1 MTWWQIILGIA
12 VSFWIWRTTRE
23 RVVSIYSFL
32 SDRTGQSMALIIA
45 EVTPPALVALAW
57 ILWMLLSRAVHVEW
71 WAWLLAG
78 SAFLALYMIVGRILQ
93 RVLCGPSPLWGAR
106 DGAAFLTLP
115 DPITVHLV
123 DYLPAVVAGVVVLL
137 AMRACT

>member
-1 MTWWQIILGIA
+1 MTWWQIVLAIA
-12 VSFWIWRTTRE
+12 VSFWIWRKTRE
-23 RVVSIYSFL
+23 RMVSIYSFL
-32 SDRTGQSMALIIA
+32 SDRTGQSMALFIA

-57 ILWMLLSRAVHVEW
+57 ILWMLLSGVGQVEW
-71 WAWLLAG
+71 WEWLLAG
-78 SAFLALYMIVGRILQ
+78 PAFLALYVIGGRILQ

-123 DYLPAVVAGVVVLL
+123 DYLPAVVAGGVVLL